1 MTFRVLDRAWLVILL
16 FALSVWLWV
25 QTPAIAAPAQSS
37 RQTCRVGV
45 YVVGLRDFDMV
56 KSSFTSDFWI
66 WAVCPSKDLKPLS
79 SIEFVNARDVKTA
92 YESLVESKDKFG
104 QFNKQEKVYWYQKKV
119 SGQFSHQ
126 WDVQNFPFDRHTLEI
141 PLEEALNDTTL
152 FVYTP
157 DLKNSS
163 YRADLQV
170 EGWKLGQ
177 FMLQS
182 REAGY
187 STTFGDPS
195 LNQAQSTFSRLLV
208 SIDVQRSTLISFFKL
223 NAVVYIGFILSLVT
237 YFLDLSQ
244 TSLISGRISASV
256 GSLFAIVVNQRAAE
270 TFLGRSEALTLT
282 DQIHISAMAY
292 VLLAIIISIYG
303 RVLIECKREKSA
315 LRLNQVSA
323 YFAGISFVVL
333 NITLIVHAAIVG

>member
-1 MTFRVLDRAWLVILL
+1 MTLRVLDRAWFVVVLL
-16 FALSVWLWV
+16 VWLWG
-25 QTPAIAAPAQSS
+25 QAPTIAAPAQPS

-66 WAVCPSKDLKPLS
+66 WAVCPSKDLKPLAS
-79 SIEFVNARDVKTA
+79 MEFVNAKDVKSA
-92 YESLVESKDKFG
+92 YESLVERKDNFG
-104 QFNKQEKVYWYQKKV
+104 QFKAQEKVYWYQKKI

-126 WDVQNFPFDRHTLEI
+126 WNVQNFPFDRHRLEI
-141 PLEEALNDTTL
+141 PIEEALNDTTV
-152 FVYTP
+152 FAYTP

-163 YRADLQV
+163 YREDLQV
-170 EGWKLGQ
+170 EGWKIKG
-177 FMLQS
+177 FALQPEKVS
-182 REAGY
+182 Y
-187 STTFGDPS
+187 NTTFGDPS

-208 SIDVQRSTLISFFKL
+208 SIDLQRSTVTSFFKL
-223 NAVVYIGFILSLVT
+223 NAVVYIGFILSLVA
-237 YFLDLSQ
+237 YFLDLNQ

-292 VLLAIIISIYG
+292 ILFAIVITIYA
-303 RVLIECKREKSA
+303 RVLIEYKQEKRA
-315 LRLNQVSA
+315 LRLNQISA

-333 NITLIVHAAIVG
+333 NIALIVFAAIDG